1 MRAGGPASESLKGRK
16 PRDGERP
23 APLGRYGDLA
33 LGGAAPDGRSSAF
46 AADAR
51 ASDGPGIGRSAEAG
65 VSEARRRA
73 TLVAAIGSGANGAAP
88 GQALGEQRSGMAR
101 VGAAVMKSRFRRI
114 RR

>member
-1 MRAGGPASESLKGRK
+1 
-16 PRDGERP
+16 
-23 APLGRYGDLA
+23 LA

-46 AADAR
+46 ADDAR

-88 GQALGEQRSGMAR
+88 GQVLGEQRSGMAR